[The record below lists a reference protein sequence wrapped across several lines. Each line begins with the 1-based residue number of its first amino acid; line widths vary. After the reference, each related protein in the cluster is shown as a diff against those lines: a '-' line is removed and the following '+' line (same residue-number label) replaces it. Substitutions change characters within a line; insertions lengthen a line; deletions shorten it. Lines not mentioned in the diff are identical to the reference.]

1 LAHSRLS
8 ILTFALLH
16 LLFFN
21 EARNDYLQ
29 LLVETGLAGFS
40 IALWFLI
47 LVFRKAAGRI
57 KNLDRDRYGCLT
69 VAALLGCIGILA
81 HSLPDFNL
89 QIPANVRCFSF
100 FALSPLARRCRNPS
114 AA

>member
-1 LAHSRLS
+1 VV
-8 ILTFALLH
+8 
-16 LLFFN
+16 FN
-21 EARNDYLQ
+21 I
-29 LLVETGLAGFS
+29 GLPEGCGQ
-40 IALWFLI
+40 
-47 LVFRKAAGRI
+47 KI
-57 KNLDRDRYGCLT
+57 KNWTETATGCLT

-89 QIPANVRCFSF
+89 QIPANVCCFSF